1 MIERVFL
8 ATQMVKNPSEMRKTW
23 VRSLGWED
31 SLEEI
36 WEPTP
41 VFFLEESH
49 GQRSLAGYSPWGCT
63 KSDTTEQLNT
73 TTDSNAFSDNC
84 SGLGQGR

>member
-8 ATQMVKNPSEMRKTW
+8 ATQMVKNPSEMGKTW

-31 SLEEI
+31 SLGEI

-73 TTDSNAFSDNC
+73 TNDRKAFSDNC